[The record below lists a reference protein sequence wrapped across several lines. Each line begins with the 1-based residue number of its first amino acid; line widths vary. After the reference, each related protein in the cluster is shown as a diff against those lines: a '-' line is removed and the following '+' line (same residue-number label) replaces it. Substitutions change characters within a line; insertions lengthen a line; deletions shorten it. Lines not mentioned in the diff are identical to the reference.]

1 MAGRKLIE
9 LLIDENADAFGVE
22 AISLVKYPAIES
34 NFVYFSKQ
42 DKARTM
48 YSMASVD
55 EEKRTLIG
63 PALIPD
69 KRIPRYDDLTGEEYD
84 VYFSKATCQQASELF
99 LKTHR
104 TSEHTFEHESP
115 VDGVHV
121 VESWMVTNPSMDKS
135 RHFGLDVPE
144 GTWMVRVQVEND
156 EMWTFVKEQKVA
168 GFSIEGYFLDKL
180 EEMSARPEPSLGRK
194 LKSLVTGR
202 KLYAEVETDSGA
214 VFATEEDE
222 FTAGVSIYKIGIEG
236 TAVEVSNGS
245 YKTKAG
251 TPFEVY
257 DNLVVDWD
265 GQVQEV
271 EEQAE
276 ATETTNLKDE
286 YMKKYKEKLNKIG
299 KTELSSVDEVIVWY
313 RVYNSNSYYSDP
325 EDIDIQLEPLSY
337 RSYNDWKTALLD
349 EVKQLEE
356 KYPGFVAD
364 EVEPVDWQ
372 FMPNAYYV
380 STEEGW
386 TNLKTALTIEGQ
398 TGIPMM
404 TILEAFSD
412 YMDADDDLDRWWNNV
427 VVWTGSILEY
437 AYHIVEEDLISE
449 EQLSDYFDYE
459 KFGRDLQASGDF
471 ADYVGEDEWFSEY
484 EHLPSHVLA
493 EKWFD
498 ITGEEPTDMD
508 AKTLTAYFD
517 YEGFARD
524 MEYSGAQEYGK
535 GDSKFVVDS
544 SLR

>member
-9 LLIDENADAFGVE
+9 LLIDESADAFGVE

-42 DKARTM
+42 GKKEKTL

-63 PALIPD
+63 AALIPD
-69 KRIPRYDDLTGEEYD
+69 KHIPRYDEFSDEEYD
-84 VYFSKATCQQASELF
+84 VYFSKTTVQKASELF

-104 TSEHTFEHESP
+104 TNEWTEEHDSK
-115 VDGVHV
+115 VDGVSV
-121 VESWMVTNPSMDKS
+121 VESWIVSNPEVDKA

-156 EMWTFVKEQKVA
+156 EMWQFVKEQKVA

-180 EEMSARPEPSLGRK
+180 EQMSERPKPSLGRR
-194 LKSLVTGR
+194 LKSIVTGR
-202 KLYAEVETDSGA
+202 KLYAEIEVDNGA
-214 VFATEEDE
+214 VFATEDDE
-222 FTAGVSIYKIGIEG
+222 FAAGVSVYKIGAEG
-236 TAVEVSNGS
+236 TAVEIDNGS

-251 TPFEVY
+251 TEFEIY
-257 DNLVVDWD
+257 DGIVIEWD

-271 EEQAE
+271 EDK
-276 ATETTNLKDE
+276 ATEPETNLKDE
-286 YMKKYKEKLNKIG
+286 YMKKYEEKLKEIS

-325 EDIDIQLEPLSY
+325 EDIDIQLKPLSY
-337 RSYNDWKTALLD
+337 RSFDEWQTALND
-349 EVKQLEE
+349 EVKRLEE
-356 KYPGFVAD
+356 KYSGFVAD

-386 TNLKTALTIEGQ
+386 DNLKTALTIEGQ

-437 AYHIVEEDLISE
+437 AYHVVEEDLISE
-449 EQLSDYFDYE
+449 EQLVDYFDYE
-459 KFGRDLQASGDF
+459 KFGRDLQASGEF

-498 ITGEEPTDMD
+498 LTGKEPTDMD

-517 YEGFARD
+517 YEGLAQD
-524 MEYSGAQEYGK
+524 MEYSGAAEYGK
-535 GDSKFVVDS
+535 GDYKFVVDS